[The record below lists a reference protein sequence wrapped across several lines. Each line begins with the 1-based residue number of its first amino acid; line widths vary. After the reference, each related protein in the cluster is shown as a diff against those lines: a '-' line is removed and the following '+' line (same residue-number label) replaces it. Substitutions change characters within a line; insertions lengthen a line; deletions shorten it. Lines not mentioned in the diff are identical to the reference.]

1 MNVELLVI
9 DFNNSSRIA
18 TCVNRETRE
27 NYSIKSIDKELQKGL
42 PISVKSSLLATSRWP
57 ITLEAH
63 EIEVGDFDRTV
74 CWKSEDGVVSI
85 KSWIGFSD
93 NPDDLTYDRKIGFT
107 DWFGPVDCSSF
118 DFYAPG
124 VFRVLVELNPDYP
137 NSMCLLRVEK
147 KFGKLKCDVTEFV
160 EKMHEF
166 EKKSKMGES
175 KVRAIVLSFDE
186 ASHTAKCFSTSLDAM
201 INIKLPLELPVTTGK
216 IIRFTDYDYSDENQV
231 YTPVSKPDSIS
242 VTEDDGVRLDGNR
255 LLIESMI
262 AFSVENNHPTYSKK
276 KAYAGDFGHVKVEEN
291 IASRMERNHVYK
303 AELTFNNSTELS
315 TYGFKVWTIC
325 GDASPEESE
334 AFMTSLYMYEDKNR
348 VEPVEPENTS
358 LPPMNEFSQ
367 LPSGH
372 EPNQVNEDSERLQ
385 AAGDNRSMASSE
397 SSSMSSRS
405 SQRNL
410 GTSERSERLQFGRQI
425 PQANFGTQNPT
436 SSGQNMI
443 PEDKEIENC
452 AVVLDSSSREIFVY
466 ETTLLKLMK
475 LENPNNERCAKWG
488 VVRFI
493 PEGSQN
499 GTIFVKATSFRYSP
513 PGADVIQTPDGP
525 PNMKTHL
532 VFSTNNG
539 YKTFNRS
546 CGFSNQFGLV
556 EIAEPGD
563 DFLGNTVYSTNIEIK
578 QWTDPLEPVFRSVSK
593 LEQENVIFSDD
604 FANSMV
610 QFEEN
615 LVKQIQANG
624 LSASKMPQ
632 MDKIPSRP
640 QKRNPNKPDRTS
652 LPDWIKG
659 LVVSVKK
666 VGNRKWGRL
675 LTPVGDAVFSEMP
688 THDSTG
694 KHVQVLSWISVR
706 ITNVS
711 GELWVTKIEREP
723 HEYLDTSV
731 DVRGN
736 EIEVTTVLTSSSNFS
751 TVDNINYYKHKPLG
765 TVQTET
771 NLDFGNGGIAHVV
784 CRRGFGRPVPG
795 KNGEECYWFARQIFP
810 QSRSPERRSGAS
822 EYPSNGESSSNFYR
836 TEPDSG
842 WDNRQDNRQQPQDPY
857 RNPEKNIYADHG
869 AQNPYCNPEKNV
881 YADHG
886 SQDPYCNPEKNA
898 FADHGSQDPFYNPE
912 KNAFAGHGSQD
923 PYRNPEKNT
932 FAGHGSQDPYY
943 NLEKNRLADEGSHY
957 GQSSFTPTNGNQ
969 YDLRQNG
976 FNNPNSY
983 YGHSGPQSY
992 QDHSRPMSQCQPQF
1006 PQPSPEQYRPQ
1017 QPFGEDTMSSSGRHE
1032 GTPLNCLIVSRRKNI
1047 MLAYVFKYRTSAVIF
1062 WKSFK
1067 DIRVG
1072 DVFTCRLEEIP
1083 RSKETLNADFR
1094 ITDIVEK
1101 RDVGLS
1107 ILVSG
1112 SECYCNLPID
1122 LSQPLTM
1129 YQDYSNRTGNFVLAS
1144 GEVGS
1149 ILLDNAARDVTGNTG
1164 AAAITDRYRG
1174 KPGSSDMV
1182 AQCQYTEC
1190 LVPPAMLNR
1199 AGDHEDVFFAW
1210 KVIQVIGTNQ
1220 SFEFNEA
1227 ESKKRNLGPDAHEL
1241 EEDDD
1246 ISRQKRQAKLA
1257 YEASLRREQGMHSSA
1272 SSNIGPF
1279 QSQPSGSQYANSERY
1294 GTPHGSRMFGSEQG
1308 FCTAPQSVN
1317 AGPSRSETP
1326 IAPSFDADPYQTSAV
1341 VNLAQSIKDRIASY
1355 TRDSNLAA
1363 HMEAVV
1369 PGNLV
1374 SLENEIEN
1382 LLRMCQSSNRS

>member
-27 NYSIKSIDKELQKGL
+27 NYSIKSIDKELQKGRSITL
-42 PISVKSSLLATSRWP
+42 KSSLLATSSWP

-63 EIEVGDFDRTV
+63 EIEVGDFDPTV
-74 CWKSEDGVVSI
+74 CWISNDGVVSI
-85 KSWIGFSD
+85 KSWIGFSE
-93 NPDDLTYDRKIGFT
+93 NPDDLTHDRKIGFT
-107 DWFGPVDCSSF
+107 DWFGPIDCSSF
-118 DFYAPG
+118 DFTAAG

-147 KFGKLKCDVTEFV
+147 KLGKLKSNIDVTEFI
-160 EKMHEF
+160 EKIYEF

-175 KVRAIVLSFDE
+175 EVTAIVLSFDE
-186 ASHTAKCFSTSLDAM
+186 ASHTAMCFSTSLEAM
-201 INIKLPLELPVTTGK
+201 INIKLPLELPITTGK
-216 IIRFTDYDYSDENQV
+216 LIRFTDYDYSNENAV

-255 LLIESMI
+255 LLIEAMI
-262 AFSVENNHPTYSKK
+262 AFSVESNHPTYSKK
-276 KAYAGDFGHVKVEEN
+276 KAYAGVFGHVEVDEN
-291 IASRMERNHVYK
+291 VALRMERNQVYK

-315 TYGFKVWTIC
+315 QKSTYGFKVWSIC

-334 AFMTSLYMYEDKNR
+334 AFMTSLYLYEDKIR
-348 VEPVEPENTS
+348 VEPVEPENTN
-358 LPPMNEFSQ
+358 LLPMNEFSQ

-372 EPNQVNEDSERLQ
+372 ESVGNSYRPPNKVNEDSERLQ
-385 AAGDNRSMASSE
+385 AGADNRSIASSE
-397 SSSMSSRS
+397 SSRS

-410 GTSERSERLQFGRQI
+410 GASERSERLQFGRQTS
-425 PQANFGTQNPT
+425 QNNFGAQNPT

-452 AVVLDSSSREIFVY
+452 AVVLDSSFREIFVY

-493 PEGSQN
+493 PEGPQN
-499 GTIFVKATSFRYSP
+499 GTTFVKANSFRYSP
-513 PGADVIQTPDGP
+513 PGAAVILTPNGP
-525 PNMKTHL
+525 PQMKTHL
-532 VFSTNNG
+532 VFSNNNG
-539 YKTFNRS
+539 YKTYNRS
-546 CGFSNQFGLV
+546 CGFSNRFGLV
-556 EIAEPGD
+556 EIADPADGL
-563 DFLGNTVYSTNIEIK
+563 LGNTVYSTNIEIK
-578 QWTDPLEPVFRSVSK
+578 QWLDPLEPVFRSVSK
-593 LEQENVIFSDD
+593 LKEEDVEFSDD

-615 LVKQIQANG
+615 LKKQIQSNG

-632 MDKIPSRP
+632 MDRLPSRP
-640 QKRNPNKPDRTS
+640 QKSSRNKPDRTN
-652 LPDWIKG
+652 LPDWING
-659 LVVSVKK
+659 LVVSVRK
-666 VGNRKWGRL
+666 VGNRRWGRL

-688 THDSTG
+688 THGSTG

-711 GELWVTKIEREP
+711 GELWVTKIEKDA
-723 HEYLDTSV
+723 HEFLDTSV
-731 DVRGN
+731 AMTGD
-736 EIEVTTVLTSSSNFS
+736 EIEVTTVLTSTSNFS
-751 TVDNINYYKHKPLG
+751 TVDNINYFKHKPLG
-765 TVQTET
+765 NVQTEN
-771 NLDFGNGGIAHVV
+771 NLDFGQNGIAHVV
-784 CRRGFGRPVPG
+784 CRRGFGRPIPS
-795 KNGEECYWFARQIFP
+795 KKGEECYWFARQIFP
-810 QSRSPERRSGAS
+810 QSRSPERRSRAS
-822 EYPSNGESSSNFYR
+822 EYPSNGESSSNFYQA
-836 TEPDSG
+836 EPDSG
-842 WDNRQDNRQQPQDPY
+842 WDNRQGNRQQPQDPFS
-857 RNPEKNIYADHG
+857 NPEKNIFADHES
-869 AQNPYCNPEKNV
+869 QDPYGNPEKNV
-881 YADHG
+881 FADHG
-886 SQDPYCNPEKNA
+886 SQDPYCNPEKNM
-898 FADHGSQDPFYNPE
+898 Y
-912 KNAFAGHGSQD
+912 AGHGSQD

-932 FAGHGSQDPYY
+932 FADHVSQDPYY
-943 NLEKNRLADEGSHY
+943 NPEKNKFADEGSHY
-957 GQSSFTPTNGNQ
+957 GLSSFTPTNGNQ

-983 YGHSGPQSY
+983 CEHSGPQSY

-1017 QPFGEDTMSSSGRHE
+1017 QPFGEDTMSFSGRND

-1062 WKSFK
+1062 WKTFK

-1072 DVFTCRLEEIP
+1072 DVFTCHLKKIP
-1083 RSKETLNADFR
+1083 MSAKTLNADFE

-1107 ILVSG
+1107 ILVNA

-1149 ILLDNAARDVTGNTG
+1149 ILLDNSARDVTGNKG

-1199 AGDHEDVFFAW
+1199 AGDNEDVFFAW

-1246 ISRQKRQAKLA
+1246 ISRQKRQAKMA
-1257 YEASLRREQGMHSSA
+1257 YEASLRREQEMHSSA

-1279 QSQPSGSQYANSERY
+1279 QNQPSGSQYANSERY

-1308 FCTAPQSVN
+1308 FCTAPQSIN

-1326 IAPSFDADPYQTSAV
+1326 VAAAFNADPYQPSAV
-1341 VNLAQSIKDRIASY
+1341 VNLAQSIKNRIASY
-1355 TRDSNLAA
+1355 TRNPDLAA

-1369 PGNLV
+1369 PGNLT
-1374 SLENEIEN
+1374 SLEYEIEN